1 MTALGLLLVVAVAYA
16 ATRDG
21 MTTGLLSAALAVV
34 LLFAAG
40 VVFQDTGISSQL
52 AIHNASFT
60 VAFVAVAFMVGR
72 LHERLKNVHG
82 VHHRV
87 RAEMLDADE
96 RLSNVLES
104 VTDGFVTVDE
114 DWRLT
119 YVNRSAERIFGLPRG
134 KIIGRSGLEVF
145 PEGVG
150 SRIHQQLDRAR
161 SEHVPIEFESW
172 YSPGD
177 RWFEVRAYPA
187 ADGGLSVYFRDVTR
201 RKRAQESIA
210 LQARLLDAVG
220 QAVVGVGVDGVVFY
234 CNRAAEELLGWE
246 ARAVQGKQ
254 SVTAM
259 HPDNVTA
266 RHELMQRI
274 AAGLGWA
281 GETALQRSD
290 GSTFPAHVSDSPIR
304 DTDGTVIGMVRV
316 ASDATAH
323 HADQRA
329 QRLLAEAG
337 AALAATLD
345 YEHTLRTLLDFV
357 VPALADCCIID
368 VTEPDGTTRRSECAW
383 SAEVAGGAAV
393 RQTRRTTAEHAWSA
407 RLLNQSEAVLISRVT
422 DEVLA
427 ALTPDSSEVARL
439 RAAPARHIIV
449 APLNVGGR
457 KLGTLVTVGTTRSYR
472 HADFELIKELAR
484 RAAFALD
491 NAMLYEVASMANQ
504 SKSDFL
510 AVMSHELRTP
520 LTTVMG
526 YTDLLLA
533 GVSTQLT
540 AQSQT
545 YVERIRTAAWHLL
558 GLIEQI
564 LIYARLEV
572 GRERVHIEKVQI
584 ARMLRD
590 AAELIEPVASE
601 KGLRFHFS
609 EPPETAIVE
618 TDSTKLR
625 QILLNLLSN
634 AVKFTE
640 SGGVELDARV
650 SDDRVEFMV
659 QDTGVGIAPEHQQR
673 VFDSFWQVDQSAT
686 RKEGGTGIGLS
697 VSRKLARLLG
707 GDLTVNSTV
716 QQGTTFTLILPRA
729 PLTRAPGS
737 G

>member
-1 MTALGLLLVVAVAYA
+1 MITLGLLLVVAVAYA
-16 ATRDG
+16 GTRAG
-21 MTTGLLSAALAVV
+21 MTTGMLAAVLAAV
-34 LLFAAG
+34 LMFAAG
-40 VVFQDTGISSQL
+40 VVFQETGFSSQL
-52 AIHNASFT
+52 SIQNASFT
-60 VAFVAVAFMVGR
+60 VAFVAVALIVGR
-72 LHERLKNVHG
+72 LHERLQNEHG

-87 RAEMLDADE
+87 RAEMIDADE

-104 VTDGFVTVDE
+104 VTDGFVSVDE

-134 KIIGRSGLEVF
+134 KIIGRSGLDVF

-161 SEHVPIEFESW
+161 SEHTPIEFESW

-220 QAVVGVGVDGVVFY
+220 QAVVGVGVDGVIFY
-234 CNRAAEELLGWE
+234 CNRAAEEMLGWE
-246 ARAVQGKQ
+246 AHAVQGKQ

-259 HPDNVTA
+259 HPNVNA
-266 RHELMQRI
+266 GHELVQRI

-316 ASDATAH
+316 ASDATAR

-345 YEHTLRTLLDFV
+345 FEHTLRTLLDFV

-368 VTEPDGTTRRSECAW
+368 VTEPDGMTRRIECAW
-383 SAEVAGGAAV
+383 SAEAAAGAAV
-393 RQTRRTTAEHAWSA
+393 RQTRRMNAEHAWSA
-407 RLLNQSEAVLISRVT
+407 RLLNQSEAVLISGVT
-422 DEVLA
+422 DDVLA
-427 ALTPDSSEVARL
+427 ALTPDGAEVARL
-439 RAAPARHIIV
+439 RAAKARHIIV

-457 KLGTLVTVGTTRSYR
+457 KLGTLVTVGTTRSYK

-609 EPPETAIVE
+609 EPPEAAIVE

-650 SDDRVEFMV
+650 SDDRVEFTV

-707 GDLTVNSTV
+707 GDITVSSTV
-716 QQGTTFTLILPRA
+716 RQGTTFTLILPRS